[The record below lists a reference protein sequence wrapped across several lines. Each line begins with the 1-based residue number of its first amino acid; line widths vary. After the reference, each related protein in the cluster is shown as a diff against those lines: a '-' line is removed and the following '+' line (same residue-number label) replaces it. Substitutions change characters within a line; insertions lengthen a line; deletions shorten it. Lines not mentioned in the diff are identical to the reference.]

1 MVSAGETRK
10 PSSPT
15 ASWERQLIGRAKR
28 GDRVAQ
34 AELLELYEPL
44 VRGVA
49 RSLYL
54 PGGERDDL
62 AQCARLGVIDAA
74 RSWDPSRR
82 VPFRAFAWLCAVR
95 EARMAVNS
103 ARAGKH
109 EVLTRARALDGAG
122 RDGLPLAETIEA
134 AGRPDEDPV
143 AKALA
148 RERLSEILERART
161 LTPLERR
168 CLILST
174 NGCGYRE
181 IASRL
186 GVRPR
191 AVNNAL
197 QRARRKMLG
206 RPSR

>member
-1 MVSAGETRK
+1 L
-10 PSSPT
+10 
-15 ASWERQLIGRAKR
+15 WERRLIGRAKR

-62 AQCARLGVIDAA
+62 AQCARLGVVDAA

-103 ARAGKH
+103 ARSGKH
-109 EVLTRARALDGAG
+109 QVLNDARPLDDTG
-122 RDGLPLAETIEA
+122 RDGLPLAETVEA
-134 AGRPDEDPV
+134 TGLPDEDPV

-148 RERLSEILERART
+148 REWLREILERAQT
-161 LTPLERR
+161 LTSLERR
-168 CLILST
+168 CLTLSA

-181 IASRL
+181 IAARL

-191 AVNNAL
+191 VVNNAL
-197 QRARRKMLG
+197 QRARGKVLALR
-206 RPSR
+206 SR